1 LSPRPFC
8 GWHQQNIDR
17 SENLLVLHNA
27 QVTFVDGLVDIALPH
42 TTSDEFYKTVKNCA
56 PGWLTRAG
64 YLFHCVCNSSLI
76 LHVYFLFET
85 GWFECDDCSAR
96 LRYSPPSR
104 PFSCSRVDPTSVL
117 LLINGFGHTSVYHGV
132 LDDYFS
138 WWAHLSSL
146 VGCDRLFNGDAAAAF
161 NAGSSTGAS
170 HSRSAHSFRHAP
182 LCNVS
187 AVSLNELEQ
196 RSIYTLL
203 DQLLFGAPLVS
214 TNAMALRQPTASTGA
229 SCYSRVLIG
238 SPRAM
243 EPHGSDVCKL

>member
-1 LSPRPFC
+1 MCAVSVIACAISSLNLYDP
-8 GWHQQNIDR
+8 
-17 SENLLVLHNA
+17 LLV
-27 QVTFVDGLVDIALPH
+27 Q
-42 TTSDEFYKTVKNCA
+42 
-56 PGWLTRAG
+56 
-64 YLFHCVCNSSLI
+64 
-76 LHVYFLFET
+76 T

-146 VGCDRLFNGDAAAAF
+146 VGCDRLFNGDAVAAF
-161 NAGSSTGAS
+161 NAGSSTGAGQTKL
-170 HSRSAHSFRHAP
+170 ADSFRRAP

-214 TNAMALRQPTASTGA
+214 AHTMSLRHPTASTGA
-229 SCYSRVLIG
+229 SSCYSRVLIG

-243 EPHGSDVCKL
+243 EPHGSDVCKF